1 MLHKINAGK
10 RSSAGDRSQERC
22 DAHCHGE
29 STEYKGV
36 LGFALL
42 GHVFLVR
49 DSSVVNMNTRFLMKG
64 GLCSEATGHA
74 PAIADRLICSAG
86 GVMAPAGGH
95 KIQGSL

>member
-1 MLHKINAGK
+1 MLENEALQGILRRRDVTHIAMVKALNT
-10 RSSAGDRSQERC
+10 RVC
-22 DAHCHGE
+22 W
-29 STEYKGV
+29 V
-36 LGFALL
+36 FALL

-74 PAIADRLICSAG
+74 PAVADRLICSAA